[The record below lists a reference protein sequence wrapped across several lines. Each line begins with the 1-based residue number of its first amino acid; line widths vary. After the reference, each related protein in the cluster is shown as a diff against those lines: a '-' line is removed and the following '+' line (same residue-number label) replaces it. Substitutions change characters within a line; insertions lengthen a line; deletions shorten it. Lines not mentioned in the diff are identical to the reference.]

1 MVVTSHCHCYTTIG
15 NAVITKKSDN
25 SPCHCEVA
33 SEKQTVLWTFAA
45 KQPAVAGTDASDHPT
60 VIARRSSVVPPHC
73 HCDTTLGT
81 AVITKKSDNSPCH
94 CEVASEKQIV
104 LWTFA
109 AKERAVAGT
118 DDSDVA
124 ISSRTLRLPRR
135 YASRNDRKQ
144 TSLLT
149 MAFVSVLDHKSSL
162 RYQ

>member
-1 MVVTSHCHCYTTIG
+1 MIG
-15 NAVITKKSDN
+15 K
-25 SPCHCEVA
+25 
-33 SEKQTVLWTFAA
+33 
-45 KQPAVAGTDASDHPT
+45 
-60 VIARRSSVVPPHC
+60 
-73 HCDTTLGT
+73 

-135 YASRNDRKQ
+135 YASRNDSVKVVAHDDMRNRRHFAM
-144 TSLLT
+144 TVESLLFIKT
-149 MAFVSVLDHKSSL
+149 
-162 RYQ
+162 